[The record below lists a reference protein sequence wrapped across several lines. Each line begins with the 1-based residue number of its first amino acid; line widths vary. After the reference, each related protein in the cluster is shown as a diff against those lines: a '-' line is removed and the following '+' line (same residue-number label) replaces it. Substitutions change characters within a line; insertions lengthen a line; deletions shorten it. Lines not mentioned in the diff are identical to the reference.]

1 MATAKTTARKTDP
14 KTPQDHM
21 AKAEATNDVLT
32 ASFRGVEVSVRAD
45 DLDDYEAVTMLTKG
59 LPDPIL
65 EVLVPDDA
73 DRQRLI
79 ETCRDEEGRIRLSA
93 VVEMASD
100 LMGALGAG
108 N

>member
-1 MATAKTTARKTDP
+1 MATTKTTARKP
-14 KTPQDHM
+14 AQKTPQDHLP
-21 AKAEATNDVLT
+21 KAEATNDILT
-32 ASFRGVEVSVRAD
+32 TSFRGVEVAVHAE

-65 EVLVPDDA
+65 TILVPDDA

-79 ETCRDEEGRIRLSA
+79 ETCRDENGRIRLST